1 MDAVPESSSPS
12 TSRRLLS
19 LLTVLQSRRDWS
31 ASALAGRLDVSE
43 RTIRRDVDRL
53 RDLGYEI
60 DAMRGPAGG
69 YRLRAGAQLPP
80 VAFTDDQAV
89 AVAVALRL
97 AASSGGALAEAAE
110 EALSVISR
118 LLPAPLGRRAQ
129 RFAVEAVAPAGAV
142 GVEPGVL
149 SAIEAAIAVGEEI
162 RFDYGGSEGPVRVTE
177 PHHLLW
183 RSGRWYLLAFAPD
196 HDEWRVYRVDR
207 MRVKTHRGRAFAR
220 REVPGGDPVRFL
232 EGRFRGGDESGDWPC
247 RGEVVVE
254 ASRRELEPYVVDG
267 TLVDAEAGG
276 TRVSL
281 GSWSW
286 GALAAE
292 CLRFD
297 RPIADAQP
305 AALRDALAEAARRA
319 TSAARGSDS
328 SL

>member
-1 MDAVPESSSPS
+1 MPESSSPS

-19 LLTVLQSRRDWS
+19 LLTVLQSRRDWP
-31 ASALAGRLDVSE
+31 AAALAGRLDVSA

-53 RDLGYEI
+53 RELGYEI

-69 YRLRAGAQLPP
+69 YRLRAGTYMPP
-80 VAFTDDQAV
+80 VAFADDQAV

-97 AASSGGALAEAAE
+97 AASSGGPLAEAAE
-110 EALSVISR
+110 EALSVVSR
-118 LLPAPLGRRAQ
+118 LLPASLGRRAQ

-149 SAIEAAIAVGEEI
+149 SAVEAAIAADEEI

-183 RSGRWYLLAFAPD
+183 HSGRWYLLAFTSERD
-196 HDEWRVYRVDR
+196 GWRVYRVDR
-207 MRVKTHRGRAFAR
+207 LRLKSHRGRRFTR
-220 REVPGGDPVRFL
+220 REVPGGDPARYL
-232 EGRFRGGDESGDWPC
+232 EGRFRGGDESGGWPC
-247 RGEVVVE
+247 RGEIVVE
-254 ASRRELEPYVVDG
+254 ASREELEPHVVDG
-267 TLVDAEAGG
+267 TLLDAGEGRA
-276 TRVSL
+276 RVGL

-297 RPIADAQP
+297 RPIADAHP
-305 AALRDALAEAARRA
+305 AALRDALAEVARRA
-319 TSAARGSDS
+319 AVAARV
-328 SL
+328 

>member
-1 MDAVPESSSPS
+1 MDAMPERSSPS

-19 LLTVLQSRRDWS
+19 LLTVLQSRRDWP
-31 ASALAGRLDVSE
+31 AAALAGRLDVSA

-53 RDLGYEI
+53 RELGYEI

-69 YRLRAGAQLPP
+69 YRLRAGTHLPP
-80 VAFTDDQAV
+80 VAFADDQAV

-97 AASSGGALAEAAE
+97 AASSGGPLAEAAE
-110 EALSVISR
+110 EALSVVSR
-118 LLPAPLGRRAQ
+118 LLPASLGRRAQ

-149 SAIEAAIAVGEEI
+149 SAVEAAIAADEEI

-183 RSGRWYLLAFAPD
+183 HSGRWYLLAFTSERD
-196 HDEWRVYRVDR
+196 GWRVYRVDR
-207 MRVKTHRGRAFAR
+207 LRLKSHRGRRFTR
-220 REVPGGDPVRFL
+220 REVPGGDPARYL
-232 EGRFRGGDESGDWPC
+232 EGRFRGGDESGGWPC
-247 RGEVVVE
+247 RGEIVVE
-254 ASRRELEPYVVDG
+254 ASREELEPHVVDG
-267 TLVDAEAGG
+267 TLLDAGEGRA
-276 TRVSL
+276 RVGL

-297 RPIADAQP
+297 RPIADAHP
-305 AALRDALAEAARRA
+305 AALRDALAEVARRA
-319 TSAARGSDS
+319 AVAARV
-328 SL
+328 